1 MVIIETGSSQTIL
14 TSSKLSDFTVHRTI
28 NIVESY
34 KDESN

>member
-1 MVIIETGSSQTIL
+1 MVIIETGYSQTIF
-14 TSSKLSDFTVHRTI
+14 TSSKLNDFIVHRTI